1 LEWALRLDAASM
13 TFEAAMV
20 TSFLTFLLILT
31 VLAASATLARKLTIA
46 PAIVF
51 LVVGI
56 VIAFLPGF
64 PRIEMKPE
72 GVLLLVLPPL
82 IYSAGV
88 AMSWREFKHNLRP
101 IALLAI
107 GCVIF
112 TTVLVAAAAHWLL
125 GMPWSV
131 GFVLGA
137 IVSPPDVVAP
147 LAIARRLKLPHR
159 ILVILEGEGLAN
171 DATALILYRFAVLAV
186 STGSFSLPVA
196 TETFAAILLGEVLFG
211 VAVGWLSLRL
221 RKWAHDPRI
230 EISLSLLTPYLAF
243 WVPEH
248 LGGSGVL
255 ATVVTGLYVSWNGP
269 LLISSATRLQG
280 IFFWD
285 FVIWLIEGVLFL
297 TIGFQ
302 LRLLLE
308 KAHAWPMD
316 QIIIAIAITS
326 AIVIIARFL
335 WVIPGTYLQ
344 RLLNRR
350 HLAHDPVLP
359 WHAVVVIG
367 FTGIR
372 GVVSLAVALALPLTL
387 PNGQEFPYRDLIL
400 FVSFGVIFVT
410 LVGIGLTL
418 PLVVKGLGLSHHGQ
432 TEAIAERE
440 AEIAARREIL
450 QSARGSLNRI
460 IAERNLPESL
470 ARFLEAR
477 HETRMRALPDP
488 PTEDGQPTPA
498 TRGAGLVR
506 EIITI
511 ERTLLHKLLRDG
523 KITDETRR
531 RIERDL
537 DLEEAAV
544 DNREKNAP
552 L

>member
-1 LEWALRLDAASM
+1 M
-13 TFEAAMV
+13 TE
-20 TSFLTFLLILT
+20 TFLTALLVLT
-31 VLAASATLARKLTIA
+31 VLAASATLARRLVLA

-51 LVVGI
+51 LAVGI
-56 VIAFLPGF
+56 AIAFVPGF

-72 GVLLLVLPPL
+72 SVLLMVLPPL

-88 AMSWREFKHNLRP
+88 SMSWREFKSNLRP

-112 TTVLVAAAAHWLL
+112 TTWAVAAVTHWCL
-125 GMPWSV
+125 GLPWSV

-147 LAIARRLKLPHR
+147 LAIAKRLHLPHR

-186 STGSFSLPVA
+186 STGMFSLLSAAGSFSV
-196 TETFAAILLGEVLFG
+196 ILLGEVLFG
-211 VAVGWLSLRL
+211 IAVGWLSLRL
-221 RKWAHDPRI
+221 RQWAHDERV
-230 EISLSLLTPYLAF
+230 EILLSLLTPYLAY

-248 LGGSGVL
+248 LGGSGVI
-255 ATVVTGLYVSWNGP
+255 ATVAAGLYVSWNGP
-269 LLISSATRLQG
+269 LLISAATRLQG

-285 FVIWLIEGVLFL
+285 LVIWLIEGVLFL
-297 TIGFQ
+297 LMGFQ
-302 LRLLLE
+302 VRVLLE
-308 KAHAWPMD
+308 KAKSVPLNEVL
-316 QIIIAIAITS
+316 IAIALTS
-326 AIVIIARFL
+326 AIVIVARFI
-335 WVIPGTYLQ
+335 WVFPGTYLT
-344 RLLNRR
+344 RFLSSRVR
-350 HLAHDPVLP
+350 KRDPAPP
-359 WHAVVVIG
+359 WRYIVVIG

-387 PNGQEFPYRDLIL
+387 PDGQDFPHRDLIL
-400 FVSFGVIFVT
+400 LTSFGVIFVT

-418 PLVVKGLGLSHHGQ
+418 PLLVNTLGISQHGHR
-432 TEAIAERE
+432 EALNERD
-440 AEIAARREIL
+440 AEIAARRDIL
-450 QSARGSLNRI
+450 VSARGALRKI
-460 IAERNLPESL
+460 IAERQLPESL
-470 ARFLEAR
+470 AKFLEAR

-488 PTEDGQPTPA
+488 PKDGDEHSPA
-498 TRGAGLVR
+498 TKGASMVR
-506 EIITI
+506 EIITV
-511 ERTLLHKLLRDG
+511 ERTHLHKLLREG

-544 DNREKNAP
+544 NNREKNTP

>member
-1 LEWALRLDAASM
+1 MIA
-13 TFEAAMV
+13 
-20 TSFLTFLLILT
+20 SFLTFLLVLT
-31 VLAASATLARKLTIA
+31 ALTASATLARKLEVA

-51 LVVGI
+51 LVAGI
-56 VIAFLPGF
+56 VLAFLPGF
-64 PRIEMKPE
+64 PRVEMQPE

-88 AMSWREFKHNLRP
+88 SMSWREFKANLRP
-101 IALLAI
+101 IGLLAI

-112 TTVLVAAAAHWLL
+112 TTVLVAAAAHWVL
-125 GMPWSV
+125 GMPWTV

-147 LAIARRLKLPHR
+147 LAIAKRLKLPHR

-186 STGSFSLPVA
+186 STGTFSLPAAAMTFVA
-196 TETFAAILLGEVLFG
+196 IMIGEIVFG

-221 RKWAHDPRI
+221 RRWAHDPRI
-230 EISLSLLTPYLAF
+230 EILLSLLTPYLSF

-248 LGGSGVL
+248 FGGSGVI
-255 ATVVTGLYVSWNGP
+255 ATVVAGLYVSWNGP

-285 FVIWLIEGVLFL
+285 VVIWLIEGVLFL
-297 TIGFQ
+297 MIGFE
-302 LRLLLE
+302 LRILLE
-308 KAHAWPMD
+308 KARVVPTS
-316 QIIIAIAITS
+316 QILIAIAITS
-326 AIVIIARFL
+326 AIVIAARFL
-335 WVIPGTYLQ
+335 WVFPGTYLP
-344 RLLNRR
+344 RLVSRR
-350 HLAHDPVLP
+350 VARRDPKPP
-359 WHAVVVIG
+359 WRQVAVIG

-418 PLVVKGLGLSHHGQ
+418 PFVVTRLGLSHRGQ
-432 TEAIAERE
+432 IEALEERE
-440 AEIAARREIL
+440 AEIAARRQII
-450 QSARGSLNRI
+450 QSARGSLDKI
-460 IAERNLPESL
+460 IKERNLPESL

-488 PTEDGQPTPA
+488 PREDDKYTPA
-498 TRGAGLVR
+498 TKGASLVR
-506 EIITI
+506 EIINI
-511 ERTLLHKLLRDG
+511 ERSLLHKLLRDG

>member
-1 LEWALRLDAASM
+1 MIA
-13 TFEAAMV
+13 
-20 TSFLTFLLILT
+20 SFLTFLLILT
-31 VLAASATLARKLTIA
+31 VLGASATLARRLTIA

-51 LVVGI
+51 LIVGI
-56 VIAFLPGF
+56 AIVFLPGF
-64 PRIEMKPE
+64 PRIEMQPE

-88 AMSWREFKHNLRP
+88 SMSWREFKSNLRP

-186 STGSFSLPVA
+186 STGAFSLA
-196 TETFAAILLGEVLFG
+196 TAAETFCAILLGEVVFG

-221 RKWAHDPRI
+221 RKWAHDPRV

-248 LGGSGVL
+248 FGGSGVL

-308 KAHAWPMD
+308 KAHAWPMQ
-316 QIIIAIAITS
+316 QILGAIALVS
-326 AIVIIARFL
+326 VIVIVARFL
-335 WVIPGTYLQ
+335 WVFPGTYLQ
-344 RLLNRR
+344 TVLTRR
-350 HLAHDPVLP
+350 RRPPTPRPP
-359 WHAVVVIG
+359 WREIVVIG

-387 PNGQEFPYRDLIL
+387 PSGEPFPYRDLIL

-418 PLVVKGLGLSHHGQ
+418 PLVVKGLGLSRHGQ
-432 TEAIAERE
+432 SEAIAERE

-450 QSARGSLNRI
+450 RSARGSLDRI
-460 IAERNLPESL
+460 IAERNLPQSL

-488 PTEDGQPTPA
+488 PAEDGLPTPA
-498 TRGAGLVR
+498 TQGASMVR
-506 EIITI
+506 EIISI

-537 DLEEAAV
+537 DLEEAVV

>member
-1 LEWALRLDAASM
+1 MIA
-13 TFEAAMV
+13 
-20 TSFLTFLLILT
+20 SFLTFLLIMT
-31 VLAASATLARKLTIA
+31 VLAASATLARKLTVA

-51 LVVGI
+51 MMVGI
-56 VIAFLPGF
+56 VIAFVPSF
-64 PRIEMKPE
+64 PQIELKPE
-72 GVLLLVLPPL
+72 SVLLLVLPPL

-88 AMSWREFKHNLRP
+88 AMSWREFRSNLRP

-112 TTVLVAAAAHWLL
+112 TTVLVAAAAHWVL

-186 STGSFSLPVA
+186 SSGTFSLSTA
-196 TETFAAILLGEVLFG
+196 TETFCAILLGEVVFG
-211 VAVGWLSLRL
+211 IAVGWLSLRL
-221 RKWAHDPRI
+221 RKWAHDPRV
-230 EISLSLLTPYLAF
+230 EILLSILTPYLAF

-255 ATVVTGLYVSWNGP
+255 ATVAAGLYVSWNGP

-285 FVIWLIEGVLFL
+285 LVIWLIEGVLFL

-308 KAHAWPMD
+308 KAHALPMGD
-316 QIIIAIAITS
+316 IISAIALTS
-326 AIVIIARFL
+326 VIVVVARFL
-335 WVIPGTYLQ
+335 WVFPGTYLQ
-344 RLLNRR
+344 TVLRRRR
-350 HLAHDPVLP
+350 HPKPPRPP
-359 WHAVVVIG
+359 WREIVVIG

-387 PNGQEFPYRDLIL
+387 PNGDAFPYRDLIL
-400 FVSFGVIFVT
+400 FVAFGVIFVT

-418 PLVVKGLGLSHHGQ
+418 PWVVRGLGLSEYGLR
-432 TEAIAERE
+432 EAVQERE
-440 AEIAARREIL
+440 AEIAARRDIITT
-450 QSARGSLNRI
+450 ARGSLDAIMR
-460 IAERNLPESL
+460 ERDLSESL

-488 PTEDGQPTPA
+488 PAEDGQPTPA
-498 TRGAGLVR
+498 TRGAQLVR
-506 EIITI
+506 EIIAS
-511 ERTLLHKLLRDG
+511 ERRELHKLLREG
-523 KITDETRR
+523 RITDETRR

-544 DNREKNAP
+544 DNREKNSP

>member
-1 LEWALRLDAASM
+1 M
-13 TFEAAMV
+13 ITG
-20 TSFLTFLLILT
+20 FLTFLLIL
-31 VLAASATLARKLTIA
+31 AALGVSATLAKRLAIA

-51 LVVGI
+51 LIVGI
-56 VIAFLPGF
+56 ILAFLPGF
-64 PRIEMKPE
+64 PRIELKPE

-82 IYSAGV
+82 IYSSGV
-88 AMSWREFKHNLRP
+88 AMSWREFRANLRP
-101 IALLAI
+101 IGALAI

-112 TTVLVAAAAHWLL
+112 TTVLVAAAAHYAL
-125 GMPWSV
+125 GLPWSV

-186 STGSFSLPVA
+186 STGAFSLPPAAGTFVA
-196 TETFAAILLGEVLFG
+196 IIVCEIMFGIL
-211 VAVGWLSLRL
+211 VGWLSLRL
-221 RKWAHDPRI
+221 RQWAHDPRV

-248 LGGSGVL
+248 LGGSGVI
-255 ATVVTGLYVSWNGP
+255 ATVVSGLYVSWNGP
-269 LLISSATRLQG
+269 LLISSKTRLQG

-297 TIGFQ
+297 MIGFQ
-302 LRLLLE
+302 LRLLME
-308 KAHAWPMD
+308 KSKAVPVGE
-316 QIIIAIAITS
+316 ILVAIGIVC
-326 AIVIIARFL
+326 AIVVLARFL
-335 WVIPGTYLQ
+335 WVFPGSYLP
-344 RLLNRR
+344 RLASKRIAAR
-350 HLAHDPVLP
+350 EEKPS
-359 WHAVVVIG
+359 WKYVVVIG

-372 GVVSLAVALALPLTL
+372 GVVSLAIALALPLTL
-387 PNGQEFPYRDLIL
+387 PNGQDFPYRDLIL
-400 FVSFGVIFVT
+400 LITFGVIIFT
-410 LVGIGLTL
+410 LIGIGLAL
-418 PLVVKGLGLSHHGQ
+418 PILVKLLGLSEHGQ
-432 TEAIAERE
+432 LEAIRERE

-450 QSARGSLNRI
+450 ESARGSLDRI
-460 IAERNLPESL
+460 IKERNLPEGL

-477 HETRMRALPDP
+477 HETRMRALPEP
-488 PTEDGQPTPA
+488 SREEGQFTPA
-498 TRGAGLVR
+498 TQGASLVR

-511 ERTLLHKLLRDG
+511 ERTCLHRLLREG

-537 DLEEAAV
+537 DLEEAVV
-544 DNREKNAP
+544 DNREKNGP

>member
-1 LEWALRLDAASM
+1 M
-13 TFEAAMV
+13 I
-20 TSFLTFLLILT
+20 TSFLTFLLIMV
-31 VLAASATLARKLTIA
+31 VLAASATLARRLMIA

-51 LVVGI
+51 LLVGI
-56 VIAFLPGF
+56 AIAFAPGF
-64 PRIEMKPE
+64 PRVEMEPE

-88 AMSWREFKHNLRP
+88 SMSWREFRSNLRP

-112 TTVLVAAAAHWLL
+112 TTVLVAAAAHWAL
-125 GMPWSV
+125 GMPWNV

-147 LAIARRLKLPHR
+147 LAIAKRLKLPHR
-159 ILVILEGEGLAN
+159 ILVVLEGEGLAN
-171 DATALILYRFAVLAV
+171 DATALILYRFAVLAI
-186 STGSFSLPVA
+186 STGAFSLPA
-196 TETFAAILLGEVLFG
+196 AAANFAAILVCETLFG
-211 VAVGWLSLRL
+211 AAVGWLSLRL
-221 RKWAHDPRI
+221 RKWAHDPRV
-230 EISLSLLTPYLAF
+230 EIALSLLTPYLAF
-243 WVPEH
+243 WAPEH
-248 LGGSGVL
+248 FGGSGVL
-255 ATVVTGLYVSWNGP
+255 ATVVAGLYVSWNGP

-308 KAHAWPMD
+308 TAPALPID
-316 QIIIAIAITS
+316 RILVAIAITS
-326 AIVIIARFL
+326 IIVIAARFL
-335 WVIPGTYLQ
+335 WVFPGTYLQ
-344 RLLNRR
+344 TLLMRR
-350 HLAHDPVLP
+350 RRPQAPRPP
-359 WHAVVVIG
+359 WREIVVVG
-367 FTGIR
+367 FTGVR

-387 PNGQEFPYRDLIL
+387 PSGEPFPYRGLIL

-418 PLVVKGLGLSHHGQ
+418 PWVVSRLGLSRHGQ
-432 TEAIAERE
+432 LEAIEERE

-450 QSARGSLNRI
+450 QSARGSLDRI
-460 IAERNLPESL
+460 ITERNLPESI

-488 PTEDGQPTPA
+488 PAEDGQPTPA
-498 TRGAGLVR
+498 TRGAALVR
-506 EIITI
+506 EIISI
-511 ERTLLHKLLRDG
+511 ERGLLHKLLRDG

-537 DLEEAAV
+537 DLEEAVV
-544 DNREKNAP
+544 DNREKNSP

>member
-1 LEWALRLDAASM
+1 
-13 TFEAAMV
+13 MV
-20 TSFLTFLLILT
+20 QTFLTFLLVLT
-31 VLAASATLARKLTIA
+31 VLAGSATLARKTDVA

-51 LVVGI
+51 LLVGI
-56 VIAFLPGF
+56 VLAFTPGF

-88 AMSWREFKHNLRP
+88 AMSWREFKSNLRP

-112 TTVLVAAAAHWLL
+112 TTCAVAAGAHYVL
-125 GMPWSV
+125 GLPWGV

-186 STGSFSLPVA
+186 STGTFSFVSA
-196 TETFAAILLGEVLFG
+196 IDTFIGILIGEVIFG
-211 VAVGWLSLRL
+211 IAVGWLSLRL
-221 RKWAHDPRI
+221 RQWAHDPRV

-248 LGGSGVL
+248 FGGSGVI
-255 ATVVTGLYVSWNGP
+255 ATVVAGLYVSWNGP
-269 LLISSATRLQG
+269 LLISASTRLQG

-285 FVIWLIEGVLFL
+285 VVIWLIEGVLFL
-297 TIGFQ
+297 MIGFQ
-302 LRLLLE
+302 MRFLME
-308 KAHAWPMD
+308 KSKAVPLNEIVTAV
-316 QIIIAIAITS
+316 ALTS
-326 AIVIIARFL
+326 VIVIAARFI
-335 WVIPGTYLQ
+335 WVFPGTYLTRYINK
-344 RLLNRR
+344 RLAAR
-350 HLAHDPVLP
+350 DPAP
-359 WHAVVVIG
+359 SWRAIVVIG

-387 PNGQEFPYRDLIL
+387 PSGQEFPHRDLIL
-400 FVSFGVIFVT
+400 FASFGVIIVT

-418 PLVVKGLGLSHHGQ
+418 PILVKALGLSQHGRA
-432 TEAIAERE
+432 EERHERE
-440 AEIAARREIL
+440 AEISARRQMIHAGRKYLDGLIESRKL
-450 QSARGSLNRI
+450 SD
-460 IAERNLPESL
+460 SL
-470 ARFLEAR
+470 AAFLMAR
-477 HETRMRALPDP
+477 HETRVRAIPDP
-488 PTEDGQPTPA
+488 PKEEGQHTPPTQG
-498 TRGAGLVR
+498 GAVVR
-506 EIITI
+506 EIITA
-511 ERTLLHKLLRDG
+511 ERQELHKLLRDG

-531 RIERDL
+531 RLERNL
-537 DLEEAAV
+537 DLEEAV
-544 DNREKNAP
+544 ISNNEKNTP

>member
-1 LEWALRLDAASM
+1 
-13 TFEAAMV
+13 MV
-20 TSFLTFLLILT
+20 TTFLTFLLVLT
-31 VLAASATLARKLTIA
+31 VLAASATLAKKLAIA

-56 VIAFLPGF
+56 VLAFTPGF
-64 PRIEMKPE
+64 PRVEIKPE

-88 AMSWREFKHNLRP
+88 SMSWREFKSNLRP
-101 IALLAI
+101 ITLLAI

-112 TTVLVAAAAHWLL
+112 TTCAVAAAAHWILHL
-125 GMPWSV
+125 PWSV

-186 STGSFSLPVA
+186 STGTFSLAPA
-196 TETFAAILLGEVLFG
+196 AGTFVGIITGEIAFG
-211 VAVGWLSLRL
+211 IAVGWLSLRL
-221 RKWAHDPRI
+221 RQWAHDPRV

-248 LGGSGVL
+248 LGGSGVI

-269 LLISSATRLQG
+269 LLISASTRLQG

-285 FVIWLIEGVLFL
+285 MVTWLIEGVLFL
-297 TIGFQ
+297 MIGFET
-302 LRLLLE
+302 RLLVE
-308 KAHAWPMD
+308 KSKDLPVGG
-316 QIIIAIAITS
+316 IFEAIAIVS
-326 AIVIIARFL
+326 AIVVIARFL
-335 WVIPGTYLQ
+335 WVFPGTYLP
-344 RLLNRR
+344 RLFSKRAAESDKPSWR
-350 HLAHDPVLP
+350 AI
-359 WHAVVVIG
+359 VVIG

-387 PNGQEFPYRDLIL
+387 PNGQEFPHRDLIL
-400 FVSFGVIFVT
+400 FVSFGVICVT

-418 PLVVKGLGLSHHGQ
+418 PLVVRALGLSKHGQ
-432 TEAIAERE
+432 IEAIHERE
-440 AEIAARREIL
+440 AEIAARRDIL
-450 QSARGSLNRI
+450 EKARGSLDKI
-460 IAERNLPESL
+460 IKERNLPEAL

-477 HETRMRALPDP
+477 HETRMRALPEP
-488 PTEDGQPTPA
+488 PREEGQFTPA
-498 TRGAGLVR
+498 TQGASLVR
-506 EIITI
+506 EVITI
-511 ERTLLHKLLRDG
+511 ERTYLHKLLRDG

-537 DLEEAAV
+537 DLEEAVV
-544 DNREKNAP
+544 DNREKNQP

>member
-1 LEWALRLDAASM
+1 MIAS
-13 TFEAAMV
+13 F
-20 TSFLTFLLILT
+20 FTFLLVLT

-51 LVVGI
+51 LLVGI
-56 VIAFLPGF
+56 AIAFVPGF
-64 PRIEMKPE
+64 PPIQMQPD
-72 GVLLLVLPPL
+72 GVLLVVLPPL

-88 AMSWREFKHNLRP
+88 SMSWREFRSNLRP

-112 TTVLVAAAAHWLL
+112 TTVMVAAAAHWIL

-147 LAIARRLKLPHR
+147 LAIARRLRLPHR

-186 STGSFSLPVA
+186 STGSFSLA
-196 TETFAAILLGEVLFG
+196 TAGETFCAILGGEVLFG
-211 VAVGWLSLRL
+211 AAVGWFSLRL
-221 RKWAHDPRI
+221 RKWAHDPRV

-248 LGGSGVL
+248 FGGSGVL
-255 ATVVTGLYVSWNGP
+255 ATVVAGLYVSWNGP
-269 LLISSATRLQG
+269 LLIPSATRLQG

-308 KAHAWPMD
+308 KAQVVPIS
-316 QIIIAIAITS
+316 QILGAIAITS
-326 AIVIIARFL
+326 VIVVLARFL
-335 WVIPGTYLQ
+335 WVFPGTYLQ
-344 RLLNRR
+344 TVLHRR
-350 HLAHDPVLP
+350 KHPKTQRPP
-359 WHAVVVIG
+359 WREIVVIG
-367 FTGIR
+367 FTGVR

-387 PNGQEFPYRDLIL
+387 PNGEAFPYRDLIL
-400 FVSFGVIFVT
+400 FITFGVIFVT
-410 LVGIGLTL
+410 LIGIGLTL
-418 PLVVKGLGLSHHGQ
+418 PWVVAGLGVSRAGQ
-432 TEAIAERE
+432 HEAVVERE
-440 AEIAARREIL
+440 AEIAARRQIIE
-450 QSARGSLNRI
+450 QARSSLDRMI
-460 IAERNLPESL
+460 KERHLPDSL

-488 PTEDGQPTPA
+488 PAVAGQPTPA
-498 TRGAGLVR
+498 TRGAALVR
-506 EIITI
+506 EIIAI
-511 ERTLLHKLLRDG
+511 ERELLHKQLRDG

-537 DLEEAAV
+537 DLEEAVV
-544 DNREKNAP
+544 DNRERNTP

>member
-1 LEWALRLDAASM
+1 M
-13 TFEAAMV
+13 ITG
-20 TSFLTFLLILT
+20 FLTFLLIL
-31 VLAASATLARKLTIA
+31 AALGVSATLAKRLAIA

-51 LVVGI
+51 LIVGI
-56 VIAFLPGF
+56 ILAFLPGF
-64 PRIEMKPE
+64 PRIELKPE

-82 IYSAGV
+82 IYSSGV
-88 AMSWREFKHNLRP
+88 AMSWREFRANLRP
-101 IALLAI
+101 IGALAI

-112 TTVLVAAAAHWLL
+112 TTVLVAAAAHYAL
-125 GMPWSV
+125 GLPWSV

-171 DATALILYRFAVLAV
+171 DATARILYRFAVLAV
-186 STGSFSLPVA
+186 STGAFSLPPAAGTFVA
-196 TETFAAILLGEVLFG
+196 IIVCEIMFGIL
-211 VAVGWLSLRL
+211 VGWLSLRL
-221 RKWAHDPRI
+221 RQWAHDPRV

-248 LGGSGVL
+248 LGGSGVI
-255 ATVVTGLYVSWNGP
+255 ATVVSGLYVSWNGP
-269 LLISSATRLQG
+269 LLISSKTRLQG

-297 TIGFQ
+297 MIGFQ
-302 LRLLLE
+302 LRLLME
-308 KAHAWPMD
+308 KSKAVPVGE
-316 QIIIAIAITS
+316 ILVAIGIVC
-326 AIVIIARFL
+326 AIVVLARFL
-335 WVIPGTYLQ
+335 WVFPGSYLP
-344 RLLNRR
+344 RLASKRIAAR
-350 HLAHDPVLP
+350 EEKPS
-359 WHAVVVIG
+359 WKYVVVIG

-387 PNGQEFPYRDLIL
+387 PNGQDFPYRDLIL
-400 FVSFGVIFVT
+400 LITFGVIVFT
-410 LVGIGLTL
+410 LIGIGLAL
-418 PLVVKGLGLSHHGQ
+418 PILVKLLGLSEHGQ
-432 TEAIAERE
+432 LEAIRERE

-450 QSARGSLNRI
+450 ESARGSLDRI
-460 IAERNLPESL
+460 IKERNLPEGL

-477 HETRMRALPDP
+477 HETRMRALPEP
-488 PTEDGQPTPA
+488 PREEGQFTPA
-498 TRGAGLVR
+498 TQGASLVR

-511 ERTLLHKLLRDG
+511 ERTCLHRLLREG

-537 DLEEAAV
+537 DLEEAVV
-544 DNREKNAP
+544 DNREKNGP

>member
-1 LEWALRLDAASM
+1 M
-13 TFEAAMV
+13 IV
-20 TSFLTFLLILT
+20 SFLTFLLILA
-31 VLAASATLARKLTIA
+31 VLTASATLARKLEIA
-46 PAIVF
+46 PAIIF

-56 VIAFLPGF
+56 ALAFLPGF
-64 PRIEMKPE
+64 PRVEMQPE

-88 AMSWREFKHNLRP
+88 SMSWREFKANLRP
-101 IALLAI
+101 IGLLAV

-112 TTVLVAAAAHWLL
+112 TTVLVAAAAHWVL
-125 GMPWSV
+125 GMPWTV

-147 LAIARRLKLPHR
+147 LAIAKRLKLPHR

-186 STGSFSLPVA
+186 STGTFSLPVA
-196 TETFAAILLGEVLFG
+196 ATAFIAIMVGEILFG
-211 VAVGWLSLRL
+211 IAVGWLSLRL
-221 RKWAHDPRI
+221 RRWAHDPRI
-230 EISLSLLTPYLAF
+230 EILLSLLTPYLSF

-248 LGGSGVL
+248 FGGSGVI
-255 ATVVTGLYVSWNGP
+255 ATVVAGLYVSWNGP

-285 FVIWLIEGVLFL
+285 VVIWLIEGVLFL
-297 TIGFQ
+297 MIGFE
-302 LRLLLE
+302 LRILLE
-308 KAHAWPMD
+308 KASVLPTSE
-316 QIIIAIAITS
+316 ILIAIAITS
-326 AIVIIARFL
+326 AIVIAARFL
-335 WVIPGTYLQ
+335 WVFPGTYLP
-344 RLLNRR
+344 RLLSSRIARR
-350 HLAHDPVLP
+350 DPKPP
-359 WHAVVVIG
+359 WRQVAVIG

-418 PLVVKGLGLSHHGQ
+418 PFVVTRLGLSRRGQ
-432 TEAIAERE
+432 IEALEERE
-440 AEIAARREIL
+440 AEIAARRHII
-450 QSARGSLNRI
+450 QSARGSLDKI
-460 IAERNLPESL
+460 IKERNLPESL

-488 PTEDGQPTPA
+488 PQEDGQYTPA
-498 TRGAGLVR
+498 TQGTGLVR
-506 EIITI
+506 EIINV
-511 ERTLLHKLLRDG
+511 ERSLLHKLLRDG

>member
-1 LEWALRLDAASM
+1 
-13 TFEAAMV
+13 MV
-20 TSFLTFLLILT
+20 ANFLTFLLVLT
-31 VLAASATLARKLTIA
+31 VLCASATLARKLVIA

-51 LVVGI
+51 LIAGI
-56 VIAFLPGF
+56 VLAFTPGF
-64 PRIEMKPE
+64 PRVELKPE

-88 AMSWREFKHNLRP
+88 SMSWREFKHNLRP
-101 IALLAI
+101 ITLLAI

-112 TTVLVAAAAHWLL
+112 TTCAVAAAAHWVL
-125 GMPWSV
+125 GLPWGI

-186 STGSFSLPVA
+186 STGTFSFAPAAGTFVA
-196 TETFAAILLGEVLFG
+196 IIVGEVIFG
-211 VAVGWLSLRL
+211 IAVGWLSLRL
-221 RKWAHDPRI
+221 RQWSHDPRV

-243 WVPEH
+243 WIPEH
-248 LGGSGVL
+248 LGGSGVI
-255 ATVVTGLYVSWNGP
+255 ATVATGLYVSWNGP
-269 LLISSATRLQG
+269 LLIPASTRLQG

-285 FVIWLIEGVLFL
+285 MVIWLIEGVLFL
-297 TIGFQ
+297 MIGFET
-302 LRLLLE
+302 RLLVE
-308 KAHAWPMD
+308 KSKELPVGEILM
-316 QIIIAIAITS
+316 AIAIVS
-326 AIVIIARFL
+326 AIVVVARFL
-335 WVIPGTYLQ
+335 WVFPGAYLT
-344 RLLNRR
+344 RLFGKRFAAR
-350 HLAHDPVLP
+350 DPLP
-359 WHAVVVIG
+359 PWRAIVVIG

-372 GVVSLAVALALPLTL
+372 GVVSLAVALAVPLTL
-387 PNGQEFPYRDLIL
+387 PNGEEFPYRDLIL
-400 FVSFGVIFVT
+400 FVTFGVIFVT

-418 PLVVKGLGLSHHGQ
+418 PLLVKLLGLPKHGQ
-432 TEAIAERE
+432 LEAIHERE

-450 QSARGSLNRI
+450 EEARGSLTSI
-460 IAERNLPESL
+460 IKDRNLPESL

-488 PTEDGQPTPA
+488 PEEDGQFTPA
-498 TRGAGLVR
+498 TQGASLVR

-511 ERTLLHKLLRDG
+511 ERTYLHRLLREG

-537 DLEEAAV
+537 DLEEAVV
-544 DNREKNAP
+544 DNREKNLP

>member
-1 LEWALRLDAASM
+1 
-13 TFEAAMV
+13 MV
-20 TSFLTFLLILT
+20 ATFLTFLLVLT
-31 VLAASATLARKLTIA
+31 VLAASATLARKLTLA

-51 LVVGI
+51 LIVGI
-56 VIAFLPGF
+56 VLAFLPGF

-88 AMSWREFKHNLRP
+88 SMSWREFKANLRP

-112 TTVLVAAAAHWLL
+112 TTVLVAAAAHWVL
-125 GMPWSV
+125 GLPWSV

-159 ILVILEGEGLAN
+159 VLVILEGEGLAN

-186 STGSFSLPVA
+186 STGAFSLPSA
-196 TETFAAILLGEVLFG
+196 AGTFAAIIVCEIIFG
-211 VAVGWLSLRL
+211 LAVGWLSLRL
-221 RKWAHDPRI
+221 RQWARDPRV

-248 LGGSGVL
+248 FHGSGVI
-255 ATVVTGLYVSWNGP
+255 ATVVAGLYVSWNGP
-269 LLISSATRLQG
+269 LLISSNTRLQG
-280 IFFWD
+280 VFFWD

-297 TIGFQ
+297 MIGFQ
-302 LRLLLE
+302 MRLLME
-308 KAHAWPMD
+308 KSNGLPVGD
-316 QIIIAIAITS
+316 ILTAIALTS
-326 AIVIIARFL
+326 VIVIVARFL
-335 WVIPGTYLQ
+335 WVFPGTYLP
-344 RLLNRR
+344 RLLSKRIAAR
-350 HLAHDPVLP
+350 DPKP
-359 WHAVVVIG
+359 GWRSIVVIG

-387 PNGQEFPYRDLIL
+387 PNGQEFPHRDLIL

-418 PLVVKGLGLSHHGQ
+418 PLLVKLLGLSDHGHA
-432 TEAIAERE
+432 EERHERE
-440 AEIAARREIL
+440 AEIAARRDIIKAGRAHLDEMIEKH
-450 QSARGSLNRI
+450 SLSK
-460 IAERNLPESL
+460 SL
-470 ARFLEAR
+470 AAFLMAR
-477 HETRMRALPDP
+477 HETRVRAIPDP
-488 PTEDGQPTPA
+488 PKEEGQHTPA
-498 TRGAGLVR
+498 TQGASVIK
-506 EIITI
+506 EIITA
-511 ERTLLHKLLRDG
+511 ERKELHKLLRDG

-531 RIERDL
+531 RLERNL
-537 DLEEAAV
+537 DLEEAIIS
-544 DNREKNAP
+544 NSEKNTP

>member
-1 LEWALRLDAASM
+1 
-13 TFEAAMV
+13 V
-20 TSFLTFLLILT
+20 FLL
-31 VLAASATLARKLTIA
+31 
-46 PAIVF
+46 
-51 LVVGI
+51 VGI
-56 VIAFLPGF
+56 GLAFVPGF
-64 PRIEMKPE
+64 PVVELKPE

-88 AMSWREFKHNLRP
+88 SMSWREFKANLRP
-101 IALLAI
+101 ITLLAI

-112 TTVLVAAAAHWLL
+112 TTCAVAGAAHWIL
-125 GMPWSV
+125 GLPWGV

-147 LAIARRLKLPHR
+147 LAIARRLNLPHR

-186 STGSFSLPVA
+186 STGAFSLTKA
-196 TETFAAILLGEVLFG
+196 SETFVAIVACEVLFG
-211 VAVGWLSLRL
+211 IAVGWLSLRL
-221 RKWAHDPRI
+221 RQWSHDPRV
-230 EISLSLLTPYLAF
+230 EICLSLLTPYLAF

-248 LGGSGVL
+248 FGGSGVL

-308 KAHAWPMD
+308 KAHDWPMSEIV
-316 QIIIAIAITS
+316 QAIAITS
-326 AIVIIARFL
+326 VIVIVARFL
-335 WVIPGTYLQ
+335 WVFPGTYLQ
-344 RLLNRR
+344 TILARKR
-350 HLAHDPVLP
+350 HRQVSRPP
-359 WHAVVVIG
+359 WREIVVIG

-387 PNGQEFPYRDLIL
+387 PSGEEFPYRDLIL

-418 PLVVKGLGLSHHGQ
+418 PWVVKGLGLSRSGQ
-432 TEAIAERE
+432 REAIEERE
-440 AEIAARREIL
+440 AEIAARREIITK
-450 QSARGSLNRI
+450 ARGSLDRI
-460 IAERNLPESL
+460 IKERDLPESL

-488 PTEDGQPTPA
+488 PSEAGQPTPA
-498 TRGAGLVR
+498 TKGASLVR

-511 ERTLLHKLLRDG
+511 ERGLLHKLLRDG

-544 DNREKNAP
+544 DNREKNSP

>member
-1 LEWALRLDAASM
+1 
-13 TFEAAMV
+13 MV
-20 TSFLTFLLILT
+20 TTFLTFLLVLT
-31 VLAASATLARKLTIA
+31 ALAASATLAKRLAVA

-51 LVVGI
+51 LIVGI
-56 VIAFLPGF
+56 ILAFLPGF

-72 GVLLLVLPPL
+72 GILLLVLPPL
-82 IYSAGV
+82 IYSSGV
-88 AMSWREFKHNLRP
+88 AMSWREFKANLRP
-101 IALLAI
+101 IGLLAI

-112 TTVLVAAAAHWLL
+112 TTVLVAAAAHYAL
-125 GMPWSV
+125 GFPWSV

-147 LAIARRLKLPHR
+147 LAIAKRLKLPHR

-186 STGSFSLPVA
+186 STGAFSLPPAAGTFVA
-196 TETFAAILLGEVLFG
+196 IIVGEILFG
-211 VAVGWLSLRL
+211 IAVGWLSLRL
-221 RKWAHDPRI
+221 RQWARDPRV

-248 LGGSGVL
+248 FHGSGVI

-269 LLISSATRLQG
+269 LLISSKTRLQG

-297 TIGFQ
+297 MIGFQ
-302 LRLLLE
+302 LRLLME
-308 KAHAWPMD
+308 KSKALPVSEILA
-316 QIIIAIAITS
+316 AIAIVS
-326 AIVIIARFL
+326 AIVVIARFL
-335 WVIPGTYLQ
+335 WVFPGTYLP
-344 RLLNRR
+344 RLLSKTVAARD
-350 HLAHDPVLP
+350 AKPP
-359 WHAVVVIG
+359 WRYIVVIG

-387 PNGQEFPYRDLIL
+387 PNGQDFPHRDLIL
-400 FVSFGVIFVT
+400 LITFGVIIFT
-410 LVGIGLTL
+410 LIGIGLTL
-418 PLVVKGLGLSHHGQ
+418 PMLVRLLGLSDHGRL
-432 TEAIAERE
+432 EAIRERE

-450 QSARGSLNRI
+450 EWARGSLDRI
-460 IAERNLPESL
+460 IKERNLPEGL

-477 HETRMRALPDP
+477 HETRMRALPEP
-488 PTEDGQPTPA
+488 PREEGQFTPA
-498 TRGAGLVR
+498 TQGASLVR

-511 ERTLLHKLLRDG
+511 ERMCLHRLLREG

-537 DLEEAAV
+537 DLEEAVV
-544 DNREKNAP
+544 DNREKNGP

>member
-1 LEWALRLDAASM
+1 MIE
-13 TFEAAMV
+13 
-20 TSFLTFLLILT
+20 TFLGFLLVLT
-31 VLAASATLARKLTIA
+31 VLAASATLARKIQLA

-51 LVVGI
+51 LLVGI
-56 VIAFLPGF
+56 VLAFTPGF

-88 AMSWREFKHNLRP
+88 SMSWREFKSNLRP

-112 TTVLVAAAAHWLL
+112 TTCAVAAAAHWVL
-125 GMPWSV
+125 GLPWGV

-186 STGSFSLPVA
+186 STGTFSIVSA
-196 TETFAAILLGEVLFG
+196 VDTFIGILIGEIIFG
-211 VAVGWLSLRL
+211 IAVGWLSLRL
-221 RKWAHDPRI
+221 RQWAHDPRV

-248 LGGSGVL
+248 FGGSGVI
-255 ATVVTGLYVSWNGP
+255 ATVVAGLYVSWNGP
-269 LLISSATRLQG
+269 LLISANTRLQG

-297 TIGFQ
+297 MIGFQ
-302 LRLLLE
+302 MRLLME
-308 KAHAWPMD
+308 KSKAVPVNE
-316 QIIIAIAITS
+316 ILTAIALTS
-326 AIVIIARFL
+326 IIVIVARFI
-335 WVIPGTYLQ
+335 WVFPGTYLT
-344 RLLNRR
+344 RYFSKRIAAR
-350 HLAHDPVLP
+350 DPVP
-359 WHAVVVIG
+359 SWRAVVIIG

-387 PNGQEFPYRDLIL
+387 PNGQEFPHRDLIL
-400 FVSFGVIFVT
+400 FVSFGVIIVT

-418 PLVVKGLGLSHHGQ
+418 PILVKLLGLSHHGHA
-432 TEAIAERE
+432 EEKHERE
-440 AEIAARREIL
+440 AEIAARR
-450 QSARGSLNRI
+450 QI
-460 IAERNLPESL
+460 IQAGRKHLDKLIESRKLSDSL
-470 ARFLEAR
+470 AGFLMAR
-477 HETRMRALPDP
+477 HETRVRAIPDP
-488 PTEDGQPTPA
+488 PKEGGQHTPA
-498 TRGAGLVR
+498 TQGATIIK
-506 EIITI
+506 EIITA
-511 ERTLLHKLLRDG
+511 ERQELHKLLRDG

-531 RIERDL
+531 RLERNL
-537 DLEEAAV
+537 DLEEAV
-544 DNREKNAP
+544 INNSEKNTP

>member
-1 LEWALRLDAASM
+1 
-13 TFEAAMV
+13 MV
-20 TSFLTFLLILT
+20 TTFLTFLLVLT
-31 VLAASATLARKLTIA
+31 VLGVSAMLAKKLELA

-51 LVVGI
+51 LLVGI
-56 VIAFLPGF
+56 VLAFLPGF

-82 IYSAGV
+82 IYSSGV
-88 AMSWREFKHNLRP
+88 SMSWREFKANLRP
-101 IALLAI
+101 IGLLAI

-112 TTVLVAAAAHWLL
+112 TTVLVAAAAHWAL
-125 GMPWSV
+125 GLPWSV

-147 LAIARRLKLPHR
+147 LAIAKRLKLPHR

-186 STGSFSLPVA
+186 STGTFSFTPAAGTFVA
-196 TETFAAILLGEVLFG
+196 IITGEIVFG
-211 VAVGWLSLRL
+211 VVVGWLSLRL
-221 RKWAHDPRI
+221 RQWAHDPRV

-248 LGGSGVL
+248 LGGSGVI

-269 LLISSATRLQG
+269 LLISSKTRLQG
-280 IFFWD
+280 VFFWD

-297 TIGFQ
+297 MIGFQ
-302 LRLLLE
+302 MRLLLE
-308 KAHAWPMD
+308 KSKALPISD
-316 QIIIAIAITS
+316 ILTAIAIVS
-326 AIVIIARFL
+326 VIVVAARFL
-335 WVIPGTYLQ
+335 WVFPGTYLT
-344 RLLNRR
+344 RYFSRRVANR
-350 HLAHDPVLP
+350 DPLP
-359 WHAVVVIG
+359 SWRAIVVIG

-387 PNGQEFPYRDLIL
+387 PNGDDFPYRDLIL
-400 FVSFGVIFVT
+400 FVTFGVIFVT
-410 LVGIGLTL
+410 VIGIGLTL
-418 PLVVKGLGLSHHGQ
+418 PLVVHLLGLSKHGQ
-432 TEAIAERE
+432 LEAIHERE
-440 AEIAARREIL
+440 AEIAARRSIL
-450 QSARGSLNRI
+450 DAARGSLDTI
-460 IAERNLPESL
+460 IKERNLPEGL

-477 HETRMRALPDP
+477 HETRMRALPEP
-488 PTEDGQPTPA
+488 PKEEGQLTPA
-498 TRGAGLVR
+498 TQGATLVR

-511 ERTLLHKLLRDG
+511 ERKLLHKLLRDG

-537 DLEEAAV
+537 DLEEAVV
-544 DNREKNAP
+544 DNREKNGP

>member
-1 LEWALRLDAASM
+1 M
-13 TFEAAMV
+13 ITG
-20 TSFLTFLLILT
+20 FLTFLLIL
-31 VLAASATLARKLTIA
+31 AALGVSATLAKRLAIA

-51 LVVGI
+51 LIVGI
-56 VIAFLPGF
+56 ILAFLPGF
-64 PRIEMKPE
+64 PRIELKPE

-82 IYSAGV
+82 IYSSGV
-88 AMSWREFKHNLRP
+88 AMSWREFRANLRP
-101 IALLAI
+101 IGALAI

-112 TTVLVAAAAHWLL
+112 TTVLVAAAAHYAL
-125 GMPWSV
+125 GLPWSV

-186 STGSFSLPVA
+186 STGAFSLPPAAGTFVA
-196 TETFAAILLGEVLFG
+196 IIVCEIMFGIL
-211 VAVGWLSLRL
+211 VGWLSLRL
-221 RKWAHDPRI
+221 RQWAHDPRV

-248 LGGSGVL
+248 LGGSGVI
-255 ATVVTGLYVSWNGP
+255 ATVVSGLYVSWNGP
-269 LLISSATRLQG
+269 LLISSKTRLQG

-297 TIGFQ
+297 MIGFQ
-302 LRLLLE
+302 LRLLME
-308 KAHAWPMD
+308 KSKAVPVGE
-316 QIIIAIAITS
+316 ILVAIGIVC
-326 AIVIIARFL
+326 AIVVLARFL
-335 WVIPGTYLQ
+335 WVFPGSYLP
-344 RLLNRR
+344 RLASKRIAAR
-350 HLAHDPVLP
+350 EEKPS
-359 WHAVVVIG
+359 WKYVVVIG

-387 PNGQEFPYRDLIL
+387 PNGQDFPYRDLIL
-400 FVSFGVIFVT
+400 LITFGVIVFT
-410 LVGIGLTL
+410 LIGIGLAL
-418 PLVVKGLGLSHHGQ
+418 PILVKLLGLSEHGQ
-432 TEAIAERE
+432 LEAIRERE

-450 QSARGSLNRI
+450 ESARGSLDRI
-460 IAERNLPESL
+460 IKERNLPEGL

-477 HETRMRALPDP
+477 HETRMRALPEP
-488 PTEDGQPTPA
+488 SREEGQFTPA
-498 TRGAGLVR
+498 TQGASLVR

-511 ERTLLHKLLRDG
+511 ERTCLHRLLREG

-537 DLEEAAV
+537 DLEEAVV
-544 DNREKNAP
+544 DNREKNGP

>member
-1 LEWALRLDAASM
+1 
-13 TFEAAMV
+13 MV
-20 TSFLTFLLILT
+20 TTFLTFLLVLT
-31 VLAASATLARKLTIA
+31 VLGVSATLAKKLELA

-51 LVVGI
+51 LIVGI
-56 VIAFLPGF
+56 VLAFLPGF

-82 IYSAGV
+82 IYSSGV
-88 AMSWREFKHNLRP
+88 SMSWREFKANLRP
-101 IALLAI
+101 IGLLAI

-112 TTVLVAAAAHWLL
+112 TTVLVAAAAHWAL
-125 GMPWSV
+125 GLPWSV

-186 STGSFSLPVA
+186 STGTFSFAPAAGTFVA
-196 TETFAAILLGEVLFG
+196 IIIGEIVFG

-221 RKWAHDPRI
+221 RQWAHDPRV

-248 LGGSGVL
+248 LGGSGVI

-269 LLISSATRLQG
+269 LLISSKTRLQG

-297 TIGFQ
+297 MIGFQ
-302 LRLLLE
+302 TRLLLE
-308 KAHAWPMD
+308 KSKALP
-316 QIIIAIAITS
+316 ISEILTAIAIVS
-326 AIVIIARFL
+326 VIVVAARFL
-335 WVIPGTYLQ
+335 WVFPGTYLT
-344 RLLNRR
+344 RLFSKRLSNG
-350 HLAHDPVLP
+350 DPLP
-359 WHAVVVIG
+359 SWRAIVVIG

-372 GVVSLAVALALPLTL
+372 GVVSLAVALALPLAL
-387 PNGQEFPYRDLIL
+387 PNGEDFPYRDLIL
-400 FVSFGVIFVT
+400 FVTFGVIFVT
-410 LVGIGLTL
+410 VIGIGLTL
-418 PLVVKGLGLSHHGQ
+418 PLVVNLLGLSRHGQ
-432 TEAIAERE
+432 LEAIHERE
-440 AEIAARREIL
+440 AEIAARRSIL
-450 QSARGSLNRI
+450 AAARGSLDRI
-460 IAERNLPESL
+460 IKERNLTESL

-477 HETRMRALPDP
+477 HETRMRALPEP
-488 PTEDGQPTPA
+488 AKEEGQFTPA
-498 TRGAGLVR
+498 TQGATLVR

-511 ERTLLHKLLRDG
+511 ERKLLHKLLREG

-537 DLEEAAV
+537 DLEEAVV
-544 DNREKNAP
+544 DNREKNGP

>member
-1 LEWALRLDAASM
+1 MIA
-13 TFEAAMV
+13 
-20 TSFLTFLLILT
+20 SFLTFLLILT
-31 VLAASATLARKLTIA
+31 VLAASATLARKLAVA

-51 LVVGI
+51 LIVGI

-64 PRIEMKPE
+64 PRIEMQPE

-147 LAIARRLKLPHR
+147 LAIAKRLKLPHR

-186 STGSFSLPVA
+186 STGSFSLSTA
-196 TETFAAILLGEVLFG
+196 AESFIAILIGEVIFG
-211 VAVGWLSLRL
+211 IVVGWLSLRL
-221 RKWAHDPRI
+221 RKWARDPRV
-230 EISLSLLTPYLAF
+230 EILLALLTPYLAF

-255 ATVVTGLYVSWNGP
+255 ATVAAGLYVSWNGP
-269 LLISSATRLQG
+269 LLIPSATRLQG

-285 FVIWLIEGVLFL
+285 LVIWLIEGVLFL

-308 KAHAWPMD
+308 KAQGWPVSEIV
-316 QIIIAIAITS
+316 QAIVITS
-326 AIVIIARFL
+326 AIVVIARFL
-335 WVIPGTYLQ
+335 WVFPATYLQ
-344 RLLNRR
+344 TLLARKR
-350 HLAHDPVLP
+350 HKQTSRPP
-359 WHAVVVIG
+359 WREIVVIG

-387 PNGQEFPYRDLIL
+387 PGGEPFPYRDLL
-400 FVSFGVIFVT
+400 QFVAFGVIFVT

-418 PLVVKGLGLSHHGQ
+418 PWLVNGLGLSRSGQ
-432 TEAIAERE
+432 AEAIAERE
-440 AEIAARREIL
+440 AEIAARRNIIR
-450 QSARGSLNRI
+450 SARSDLDRI
-460 IAERNLPESL
+460 IKERDLPESL

-488 PTEDGQPTPA
+488 PSEAGQPTPA

-523 KITDETRR
+523 RITDETRR

-544 DNREKNAP
+544 DNREKNSP